1 MITSPTTNSDT
12 SVADQLNQQNATD
25 FANVSAQQL
34 QAQMQNAVNQRSMEI
49 NVEKANGY
57 GKLKDKLS
65 Y

>member
-1 MITSPTTNSDT
+1 MITSPTTSSNT
-12 SVADQLNQQNATD
+12 STADQLNQQNSTD